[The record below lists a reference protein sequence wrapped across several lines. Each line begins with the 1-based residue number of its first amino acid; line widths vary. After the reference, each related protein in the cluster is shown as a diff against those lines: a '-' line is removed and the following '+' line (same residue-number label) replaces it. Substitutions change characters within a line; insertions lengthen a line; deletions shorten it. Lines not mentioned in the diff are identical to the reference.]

1 MSERLTTLLST
12 LQPYLTPETLTQM
25 STAADTVAAKTQ
37 ARGSEVVDYAFRRG
51 LQLVAAVLFAALAY
65 RVISARI
72 VRSIRGDSTKRSSST
87 G

>member
-1 MSERLTTLLST
+1 MSPILTK
-12 LQPYLTPETLTQM
+12 M

-37 ARGSEVVDYAFRRG
+37 ARGKEVVDYAFRRG

-72 VRSIRGDSTKRSSST
+72 VRPSAGPTTRVGP
-87 G
+87 